1 LNSCFKIGLKFR
13 HKFGICHDEGQKNQ
27 QEMELNGKQQFLV
40 YADDVNMLGGNI
52 NIINKNEEAL
62 LDASRKFGLG
72 ANAE

>member
-1 LNSCFKIGLKFR
+1 
-13 HKFGICHDEGQKNQ
+13 
-27 QEMELNGKQQFLV
+27 LNGTHQLLV